1 MGGRRNRAGAG
12 KRTARH
18 RAMATVTAERRA
30 HANSYGLLL
39 LQRRA
44 SRSRHGDAVAVIHHG
59 RERSP
64 GGLCGE
70 KILVSEKE
78 HTRGS
83 DFNHGKVV
91 HACSIEQ

>member
-1 MGGRRNRAGAG
+1 
-12 KRTARH
+12 
-18 RAMATVTAERRA
+18 MATVTAERRA

-70 KILVSEKE
+70 KRAHAGLGFQPRQGG
-78 HTRGS
+78 TRM
-83 DFNHGKVV
+83 
-91 HACSIEQ
+91 QY